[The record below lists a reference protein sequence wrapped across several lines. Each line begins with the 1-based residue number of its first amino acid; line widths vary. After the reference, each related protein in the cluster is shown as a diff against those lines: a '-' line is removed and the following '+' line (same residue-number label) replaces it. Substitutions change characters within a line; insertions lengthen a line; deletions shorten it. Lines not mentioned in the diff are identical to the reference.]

1 MKHYISILLLVVTG
15 FSYAQN
21 IYSVDN
27 IPTNLKEGVD
37 AVIRE
42 QTTQIVLKDFNDA
55 VITEKEVI
63 TAFNRNGLNSIR
75 PAADFDKSSS
85 IKSIDA
91 TLYNFQG
98 KVIKKFKKRDFVEV
112 SASGSNLYTD
122 NRMLV
127 LDFTPP
133 AYPFTFEMN
142 VETRRSSTAFL
153 PRWDPSPVYEVSTE
167 RSKYEI
173 INEKQI
179 PLTTRKFNLEN
190 FNVEVVEDQ
199 TKYSYSLKNL
209 PAVEREPLSPHYTEF
224 TPVVKVALQKFQLEN
239 KSAYVKTWK
248 EFGLWQNNSLL
259 KGRDA
264 LPEQTKSKVAQLV
277 AGIDDPKE
285 KARIIYKYMQDKTR
299 YISVQVGIGGWQPS
313 MAEEVD
319 RLNYGDCKG
328 LTNYTKA
335 LLKTQGI
342 ESYYTIVSAGSNA
355 RDLDEDFVAL
365 QGNHVILSV
374 PFEDEMVFLEC
385 TSQQLPFN
393 YLGTHTDD
401 RKVLMVT
408 PEGGVM
414 TKTHTYNSETN
425 LTIISATAV
434 FDDDLKLS
442 GTIKGSSS
450 GISYNNK
457 YFLVTE
463 KKEDVVRYYKDM
475 WGHLNSLKVSN
486 VTFDNDTKN
495 VTFKESLNFETEG
508 YISKA
513 GKRIL
518 INPNVFNRQSFV
530 PDNDGDRTL
539 PLEIR
544 RGYSQKDEIEIIL
557 PAGYVLESIFDPIVI
572 ENEFGLYKASVT
584 KGDGHKLVY
593 QRELIIK
600 SGRHPK
606 EKFADYVTFRKNIVK
621 KDKSKMVLIQ
631 E

>member
-1 MKHYISILLLVVTG
+1 MKHLISIFLLVFTSFG
-15 FSYAQN
+15 YSQN

-27 IPTNLKEGVD
+27 IPTKLKEGVN

-55 VITEKEVI
+55 LITTKDVI
-63 TAFNRNGLNSIR
+63 TAFNRSGLSSIR

-91 TLYNFQG
+91 TLYNSQG
-98 KVIKKFKKRDFVEV
+98 KVIRKFKKKDFVEV

-133 AYPFTFEMN
+133 SYPFTFEMN

-153 PRWDPSPVYEVSTE
+153 PRWNPSPVYEVSTE
-167 RSKYEI
+167 KSKYEI

-179 PLTTRKFNLEN
+179 PLTTRKYNLEN
-190 FNVEVVEDQ
+190 FNVEIVEDQ
-199 TKYSYSLKNL
+199 TRYSYSLKNL
-209 PAVEREPLSPHYTEF
+209 PALKPEQLSPDLTEF
-224 TPVVKVALQKFQLEN
+224 KPIVKVALQKFQLEN

-259 KGRDA
+259 NGRDE
-264 LPEQTKSKVAQLV
+264 LPDQTKAKVAQLV
-277 AGIDDPKE
+277 ANIDDPKE
-285 KARIIYKYMQDKTR
+285 KARVIYKFMQDKTR

-313 MAEEVD
+313 LAEEVD

-335 LLKTQGI
+335 LLKSQGI
-342 ESYYTIVSAGSNA
+342 ESYYTIVTAGPNG

-385 TSQQLPFN
+385 TNQQDPFN
-393 YLGTHTDD
+393 YLGTFTDD

-408 PEGGVM
+408 PDGGVM
-414 TKTHTYNSETN
+414 IKTHTYDSEVN
-425 LTIISATAV
+425 LTTTNATAI
-434 FDDDLKLS
+434 FDAELKLS
-442 GTIKGSSS
+442 GVINESSS
-450 GISYNNK
+450 GISYGRK
-457 YFLVTE
+457 YFLETE
-463 KKEDVVRYYKDM
+463 KKDDVVRYYKYI
-475 WGHLNSLKVSN
+475 WSHLNNLKVSN
-486 VTFDNDTKN
+486 VTFNNDTKN
-495 VTFKESLNFETEG
+495 VMFKESLNFETEG
-508 YISKA
+508 YVSKA

-518 INPNVFNRQSFV
+518 INPNVFNRQTFV
-530 PDNDGDRTL
+530 PDSDNDRTL

-544 RGYSQKDEIEIIL
+544 RGYSENDEIEMTL
-557 PAGYVLESIFDPIVI
+557 PTGYTLESVFDPIVI
-572 ENEFGLYKASVT
+572 ENEFGLYKASIT
-584 KGDGHKLVY
+584 KVDGAKLIY
-593 QRELIIK
+593 QRELIIRP
-600 SGRHPK
+600 GRHPK
-606 EKFADYVTFRKNIVK
+606 EKFAEYVAFRKDIVK

>member
-1 MKHYISILLLVVTG
+1 MTRFISLFLLVFTS
-15 FSYAQN
+15 FSYSQN

-27 IPTNLKEGVD
+27 IPTKLKEGVD

-42 QTTQIVLKDFNDA
+42 QITQIVIKDFNDA
-55 VITEKEVI
+55 IIITKEVI
-63 TAFNRNGLNSIR
+63 TAFNRNGLSSMR
-75 PAADFDKSSS
+75 PAADFDKSTS
-85 IKSIDA
+85 IKNINA
-91 TLYNFQG
+91 TLYNVQG
-98 KVIKKFKKRDFVEV
+98 KVIRKFKRKDFVEV

-133 AYPFTFEMN
+133 SYPFTFEMN

-167 RSKYEI
+167 NSKYEI

-190 FNVEVVEDQ
+190 FDVKVVEDE

-209 PAVEREPLSPHYTEF
+209 PAVEREQLSPHYTEF

-239 KSAYVKTWK
+239 KSAYVRTWK

-264 LPEQTKSKVAQLV
+264 LPDQTKSKVAQLV
-277 AGIDDPKE
+277 ANMDDPKE
-285 KARIIYKYMQDKTR
+285 KARAIYKFMQDKTR

-335 LLKTQGI
+335 LLKSQGI
-342 ESYYTIVSAGSNA
+342 ESYYTIVAAGPNG

-393 YLGTHTDD
+393 FLGTHTDD

-414 TKTHTYNSETN
+414 AKTHTYDSEEN
-425 LTIISATAV
+425 LTTINATAI
-434 FDDDLKLS
+434 FDNELRLS
-442 GTIKGSSS
+442 GVINESSS
-450 GISYNNK
+450 GISYSDK
-457 YFLVTE
+457 YFLETE
-463 KKEDVVRYYKDM
+463 KKDNVVRYFKDI

-486 VTFDNDTKN
+486 VAFNNDTKN
-495 VTFKESLNFETEG
+495 VVFNESLNFETEG
-508 YISKA
+508 YVSKA

-518 INPNVFNRQSFV
+518 INPNVFTRKTFV
-530 PDNDGDRTL
+530 PDSDGNRTL

-544 RGYSQKDEIEIIL
+544 RGYSEKDEIEMTL
-557 PAGYVLESIFDPIVI
+557 PTGYVLESIFDPIVI

-584 KGDGHKLVY
+584 KLDGSKLIY
-593 QRELIIK
+593 QRELVIK

-606 EKFADYVTFRKNIVK
+606 EKFAEYVAFRKDIVK
-621 KDKSKMVLIQ
+621 KDKSKMVLIK

>member
-1 MKHYISILLLVVTG
+1 MKYYISILLLAFTV
-15 FSYAQN
+15 FSYSQN

-27 IPTNLKEGVD
+27 IPTKLKEGVN

-42 QTTQIVLKDFNDA
+42 QATQIVLKDFNDA
-55 VITEKEVI
+55 VIIRKEVI
-63 TAFNRNGLNSIR
+63 TAFNRNGLGSMSPVAN
-75 PAADFDKSSS
+75 FDKSTS
-85 IKSIDA
+85 IKSISA
-91 TLYNFQG
+91 VLYNVHG
-98 KVIKKFKKRDFVEV
+98 KVVRKFKKKDFSEV

-133 AYPFTFEMN
+133 GYPFTFEIN

-153 PRWDPSPVYEVSTE
+153 PRWDPSPMYDVSTE
-167 RSKYEI
+167 KSKYEI

-190 FNVEVVEDQ
+190 FNVKVVEDD
-199 TKYSYSLKNL
+199 TKISYSLKNL
-209 PAVEREPLSPHYTEF
+209 PAVEREELSPHYTEF

-239 KSAYVKTWK
+239 KSAYVRTWK

-259 KGRDA
+259 NGRDV
-264 LPEQTKSKVAQLV
+264 LPKETISKVSQLV
-277 AGIDDPKE
+277 ADIEDPKE
-285 KARIIYKYMQDKTR
+285 KARVIYKFMQDKTR

-335 LLKTQGI
+335 LLKSQGI
-342 ESYYTIVSAGSNA
+342 ESYYTIVAAGANE

-393 YLGTHTDD
+393 FLGTHTDD

-414 TKTHTYNSETN
+414 TKTHTYNPTDN
-425 LTIISATAV
+425 LTTIEASAA
-434 FDDDLKLS
+434 FDDALKLS
-442 GTIKGSSS
+442 GIMNESSS
-450 GISYNNK
+450 GIRYSDK
-457 YFLVTE
+457 YSLETE
-463 KKEDVVRYYKDM
+463 KKEDVVRYYKNI

-486 VTFDNDTKN
+486 IVFNNDTKN
-495 VTFKESLNFETEG
+495 VVFKESLNFETAG
-508 YISKA
+508 YVSKA

-518 INPNVFNRQSFV
+518 INPNVFTRQTFV
-530 PDNDGDRTL
+530 PDSDGERTL

-544 RGYSQKDEIEIIL
+544 RGYSQKDEIEITL
-557 PAGYVLESIFDPIVI
+557 PTGYTLESIFDPISI
-572 ENEFGLYKASVT
+572 DNEFGHYKASVT
-584 KGDGHKLVY
+584 MLDDTKLLY
-593 QRELIIK
+593 QRELVIQ

-606 EKFADYVTFRKNIVK
+606 EKFAAYVSFRKNIVK
-621 KDKSKMVLIQ
+621 KDKSKMVLLK